1 MIASFCT
8 QTVTVE
14 RPRMTPSRG
23 SEVADWSR
31 PEVFE
36 VPGCSV
42 QPGAFETER
51 DGRAANVQGGARMW
65 APPDADVRLGDRV
78 HALGETW
85 SVEAAPPAW
94 PAGAGQLAHREIAL
108 RLWKG

>member
-36 VPGCSV
+36 IPGCSV
-42 QPGAFETER
+42 QPGVAGRRGAARVPR
-51 DGRAANVQGGARMW
+51 DRAEAVEG
-65 APPDADVRLGDRV
+65 VR
-78 HALGETW
+78 
-85 SVEAAPPAW
+85 AW
-94 PAGAGQLAHREIAL
+94 PAT
-108 RLWKG
+108 